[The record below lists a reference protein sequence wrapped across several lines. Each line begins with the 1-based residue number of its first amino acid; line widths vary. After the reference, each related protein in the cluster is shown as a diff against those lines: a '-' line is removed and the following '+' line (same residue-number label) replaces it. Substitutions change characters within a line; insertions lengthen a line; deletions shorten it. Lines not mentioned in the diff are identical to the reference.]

1 MSNPTSMQ
9 PILVDGRWVQAQA
22 PEGSFHAFNPSQ
34 GQELD
39 AHDYPISGWADL
51 DAMLDAGQRAA
62 AEMAQLPGERIG
74 AFLDAYAAAI
84 EARADALVE
93 TAHRETGLPL
103 EARLRNGELPRTTG
117 QLRQAAKAA
126 RDGSWSRPTIDTA
139 ADLRSVLGPLGGPV
153 LVLGPNN
160 FPFAFNGVS
169 GGDFAAAFAA
179 GNPVI
184 AKAHPA
190 HPHTS
195 QLLAE
200 AALEALQSSGLPT
213 GAVQMFFHTSNELGL
228 RVVSDPRTAA
238 VAFTGSRPAGMAIKA
253 AADAAGTPAYL
264 EMSSVNPVFV
274 LGGALR
280 ERGAAIAAELAASCA
295 MGAGQFCTRPGV
307 TVLPPGADTD
317 AFVQEMQRL
326 TAATPA
332 GVLLTPRSPQ
342 LVAEAV
348 NALRDAGAEL
358 LAGGEI
364 ATDSAGYAFQPTLLK
379 VSGSRFVEAP
389 RALQNEAFGQVSL
402 LVLAESQAQLLQIA
416 QALEGNLTGTIYS
429 DTGGTDDAEY
439 DALAPAL
446 RHRVGRL
453 INDRMPTG
461 VAVSPAQNHGGPFP
475 STGHPGFT
483 AVGIPGSLLRFA
495 ALHSY
500 DHVRQ
505 QRLPPSLR
513 DTNPTGSLVRLV
525 DGQLTTADL

>member
-1 MSNPTSMQ
+1 MSTPTAMQ
-9 PILVDGRWVQAQA
+9 PILVDGRWIQAQA
-22 PEGSFHAFNPSQ
+22 PEGHFHAFDPSQ
-34 GQELD
+34 QRELD
-39 AHDYPISGWADL
+39 THDYPVSNWADL

-74 AFLDAYAAAI
+74 AFLDAYADAI

-103 EARLRNGELPRTTG
+103 EARLRKGELPRTTG

-139 ADLRSVLGPLGGPV
+139 ANLRSVLGPLGGPV

-160 FPFAFNGVS
+160 FPFAFNGIS
-169 GGDFAAAFAA
+169 GGDFAAAIAA

-190 HPHTS
+190 HPYTS
-195 QLLAE
+195 LLLAQ
-200 AALEALQSSGLPT
+200 AALEAVQASGLPS

-228 RVVSDPRTAA
+228 RTVADPRTAA

-274 LGGALR
+274 LAGALR

-307 TVLPPGADTD
+307 VVLPPGADAD

-326 TAATPA
+326 TLATAA

-342 LVAEAV
+342 LVADV
-348 NALRDAGAEL
+348 VTALREAGAEL
-358 LAGGEI
+358 LAGGDI
-364 ATDSAGYAFQPTLLK
+364 ARDAAGYAFQPTLLQ
-379 VSGSRFVEAP
+379 VSGSRFLEAP
-389 RALQNEAFGQVSL
+389 RALQNEAFGQVCL
-402 LVLAESQAQLLQIA
+402 LVRTQSQEQLQ
-416 QALEGNLTGTIYS
+416 QVVHALEGNLTGSIYS
-429 DTGGTDDAEY
+429 DTKGADDADY
-439 DALAPAL
+439 GPLAAAL
-446 RHRVGRL
+446 RTRVGRL

-461 VAVSPAQNHGGPFP
+461 VAVSPAMNHGGPYP
-475 STGHPGFT
+475 ATGHPGFT
-483 AVGIPGSLLRFA
+483 AVGIPASLLRFA

-500 DHVRQ
+500 ENVRQ
-505 QRLPPSLR
+505 HRLPPALR
-513 DTNPTGSLVRLV
+513 DVNPTGSLLRMI
-525 DGQLTTADL
+525 DGQSTTADA

>member
-1 MSNPTSMQ
+1 MQ
-9 PILVDGRWVQAQA
+9 PILLDGRWVQAQA
-22 PEGSFHAFNPSQ
+22 PEGSFHAFDPSL

-39 AHDYPISGWADL
+39 ARDYPISGWADL

-62 AEMAQLPGERIG
+62 AAMAALPGERIG
-74 AFLDAYAAAI
+74 AFLDAYADAI
-84 EARADALVE
+84 EARADALAE

-126 RDGSWSRPTIDTA
+126 RDGSWARPTIDTA
-139 ADLRSVLGPLGGPV
+139 ANLRSMLGPLGGPV

-160 FPFAFNGVS
+160 FPFAFNGIS
-169 GGDFAAAFAA
+169 GGDFAAAIAA

-200 AALEALQSSGLPT
+200 AALEAAQATGLPS

-307 TVLPPGADTD
+307 TVVPPGADAD

-364 ATDSAGYAFQPTLLK
+364 ADTAGYAFQPTLLK
-379 VSGSRFVEAP
+379 VSGSRFIEAP

-402 LVLAESQAQLLQIA
+402 LVLAQSQEQLLQVA

-429 DTGGTDDAEY
+429 DTGGTDDAAY
-439 DALAPAL
+439 DALVPAL
-446 RHRVGRL
+446 RQRVGRL

-461 VAVSPAQNHGGPFP
+461 VAVSPAPNHGGPFP

-483 AVGIPGSLLRFA
+483 AVGIPASLLRFA

-505 QRLPPSLR
+505 HRLPPALR
-513 DTNPTGSLVRLV
+513 DANPTGSLLRLV
-525 DGQLTTADL
+525 DGQWTTADA